1 METANQQAACGILN
15 ENGFHKLIV
24 SGTVRRCGPAGGS
37 VSLGVGFE
45 V

>member
-1 METANQQAACGILN
+1 MRCVNWSLEVYIRGGKALRETRGGI
-15 ENGFHKLIV
+15 
-24 SGTVRRCGPAGGS
+24 